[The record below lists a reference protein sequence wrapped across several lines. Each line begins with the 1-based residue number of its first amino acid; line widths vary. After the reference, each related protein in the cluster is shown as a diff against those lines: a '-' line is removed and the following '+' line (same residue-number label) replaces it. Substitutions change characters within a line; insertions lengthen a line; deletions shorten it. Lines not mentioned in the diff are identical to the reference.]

1 MIVNETVIS
10 EEDSEFLVQ
19 CMIDLNERTARRKI
33 SKAIGWILCIVM
45 LIFTGLLVWAI
56 CSAKSYHAAIP
67 TNTYFYAL
75 FYAAIGI
82 ICLILLVFGKKI
94 VLWRTMHSK
103 AWNTTFGMM
112 IRTAFDGDTI
122 TSYRSTVGTDTES
135 HYALNL
141 LEGYTEQNGSL
152 YLWLRTEN
160 QIKFMVLHDNG
171 YTEGTKA
178 ELIALLQKNSI
189 PLKQKP

>member
-10 EEDSEFLVQ
+10 EEDSKFLVQ

-33 SKAIGWILCIVM
+33 SKAIGWALCIVM

-56 CSAKSYHAAIP
+56 CSAKLSHAALP
-67 TNTYFYAL
+67 TNTYFYAV

-103 AWNTTFGMM
+103 AWNTTFGIM

-141 LEGYTEQNGSL
+141 LKGYTEQNGSL

-160 QIKFMVLHDNG
+160 QIKFLVLHDDG
-171 YTEGTKA
+171 YTEGSKG
-178 ELIALLQKNSI
+178 ELTALLQQHGVSI
-189 PLKQKP
+189 AKMP